1 MATPEEAKLRRR
13 LQQLRL
19 ERIKVERHLMQL
31 ERRMSMQRAAHVLR
45 RDLER
50 LEGRRAKLIEQEEK
64 IRKQLEGEP
73 VEVAQ
78 KVEGED
84 EATINV
90 EANAVAEATHEEHQL
105 DIEGSDTDSQ
115 SE

>member
-1 MATPEEAKLRRR
+1 MAMSEEAKLRRK
-13 LQQLRL
+13 LQQVRL
-19 ERIKVERHLMQL
+19 ERIKVERHLIQL

-50 LEGRRAKLIEQEEK
+50 LEERRAKLIEQEEK

-73 VEVAQ
+73 AEVAQ
-78 KVEGED
+78 TVEDEH
-84 EATINV
+84 EATINA
-90 EANAVAEATHEEHQL
+90 ETSAVAETVEEEHQPDTKGN
-105 DIEGSDTDSQ
+105 DIGSH